1 MGDLVK
7 RLEALARAEHD
18 DLSVASKAASRIRE
32 LEGEVE
38 KWKANHDEMVKR
50 NALLRDR
57 PDLPLERTKAYGRFI
72 AGRDAALADN
82 ERLREALTDVGA
94 HLVAATSLLK
104 KGGKKAAPSDKMFH
118 MMIPVKRLG
127 GNGETGV
134 FLK

>member
-72 AGRDAALADN
+72 AGRNAALADN
-82 ERLREALTDVGA
+82 ERLREALE
-94 HLVAATSLLK
+94 HLKYCAVSESGMMPVSVVDAICEAALK
-104 KGGKKAAPSDKMFH
+104 GDTH
-118 MMIPVKRLG
+118 D
-127 GNGETGV
+127 T
-134 FLK
+134 